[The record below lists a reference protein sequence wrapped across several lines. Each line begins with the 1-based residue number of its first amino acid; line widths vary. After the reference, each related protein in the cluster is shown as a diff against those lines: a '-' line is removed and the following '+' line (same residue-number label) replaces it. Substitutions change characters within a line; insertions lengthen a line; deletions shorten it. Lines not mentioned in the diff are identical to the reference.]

1 MHWFCMTTKG
11 LQYFYQELVENNPLI
26 AVEVLIKLMNS
37 PEISEYVLDDFII
50 FCLVPTRRDFKS

>member
-1 MHWFCMTTKG
+1 MHWFCMTAKG

>member
-1 MHWFCMTTKG
+1 MQLFCMTSKG
-11 LQYFYQELVENNPLI
+11 LQIFYQELVENNPLI